1 LHRLTGILSCSS
13 TCCFLL
19 FKVKK
24 SQDVKKNI
32 VKNNI
37 KEEGIVMKAAICY
50 EIGKPLVVED
60 GVTVDSPGK
69 EEVKVKIAV
78 TAICGSDLG
87 FLKEPGFYKLPII
100 VGHEIAGTIDEV
112 GEGVTEF
119 KKGDHV
125 IIGTVT
131 AGCGHCYYCTVG
143 MPFFCTNRPRPSQG
157 RHVNKKGQRL
167 SGSAGFAEYT
177 TVNQCMVAKIP
188 DDMPLEQA
196 SLLACGVTAGFGAV
210 VNRAQVKPY
219 SSVVVMGVGGVGMN
233 SIQGA
238 VFCGAYPIIAADVV
252 DSKLEAA
259 RKFGA
264 THTINLAKV
273 KDTAKAV
280 RDLTGGRGADY
291 VFVTVGNI
299 NALNQGFAMSGPR
312 GMTVIVGI
320 IRDNLSSL
328 KGFDFLNER
337 MLTGAGGGSIRLRI
351 DIPMMCD
358 LYKSGRLKLD
368 ELITHRYPLEKV
380 NEAIADLE
388 KGDAIRNI
396 IVF

>member
-1 LHRLTGILSCSS
+1 
-13 TCCFLL
+13 
-19 FKVKK
+19 
-24 SQDVKKNI
+24 
-32 VKNNI
+32 
-37 KEEGIVMKAAICY
+37 MKAAICY
-50 EIGKPLVVED
+50 EARKPLVIED
-60 GVTVDSPGK
+60 GVTVDPPGK
-69 EEVKVKIAV
+69 EEVKVKMAV
-78 TAICGSDLG
+78 TAICRSDLG
-87 FLKEPGFYKLPII
+87 FLTGSVPFKLPSIG
-100 VGHEIAGTIDEV
+100 GHEIAGYIDEV

-125 IIGTVT
+125 VIGTVT

-143 MPFFCTNRPRPSQG
+143 MPFFCTVKPRPMQG
-157 RHVNKKGQRL
+157 RHNTKKGERI
-167 SGSAGFAEYT
+167 SGWSAGFSEYT
-177 TVNQCMVAKIP
+177 TVPDFMVARIP
-188 DDMPLEQA
+188 DDMPMEQA

-219 SSVVVMGVGGVGMN
+219 SSAVVVGVGGVGMN

-273 KDTAKAV
+273 QDPAKAV
-280 RDLTGGRGADY
+280 RDLTDGRGADY

-299 NALNQGFAMSGPR
+299 KALRQGFEMSGPR
-312 GMTVIVGI
+312 GMTVAVGVI
-320 IRDNLSSL
+320 MDNLSEF
-328 KGFDFLNER
+328 KGFEFLNER
-337 MLTGAGGGSIRLRI
+337 ILTGAGGGSIRLRI
-351 DIPMMCD
+351 DIAMMCD
-358 LYKSGRLKLD
+358 LYKSKRLKLD
-368 ELITHRYPLEKV
+368 EVISGRYPLEKI